1 MSIASMTD
9 AEFTEAIGDMVALPL
24 NGGPPLSL
32 TGMTLAVG
40 RFQMRERGEV
50 EVFDR
55 AMDVQISRL
64 RRKLEAGADKPV
76 IQTHRGVGYMLDA
89 HVTRL

>member
-1 MSIASMTD
+1 
-9 AEFTEAIGDMVALPL
+9 V
-24 NGGPPLSL
+24 LSRDEL
-32 TGMTLAVG
+32 LDLSRG
-40 RFQMRERGEV
+40 GEV

-64 RRKLEAGADKPV
+64 RRKLETGTDHAL
-76 IQTHRGVGYMLDA
+76 IQTQRGVGYMLDA